1 MSSLA
6 PEVSPIDTNTMTAES
21 AATSTEAL
29 RVQWRERIGQ
39 AQEARLP
46 YEGTIL
52 SDLAFAAGQHWL
64 VYNTRQRR
72 MVHIS
77 EADPRYADRE
87 LYTADRITEYRE
99 AALAELESDDD
110 RPNVLVV
117 QDGTTAEEIAE
128 HLNNAVDYAW
138 NHEWSAEEILSIARP
153 WCVDMGVAA
162 IRCKWDPEQGGLE
175 GHAPIDQQ
183 GNPLRSDEIM
193 HLAEHGTR
201 YDGTLPNFKSVRQ
214 GATCWEAYSA
224 LHILA
229 PPGVT
234 HERYFPWEVLARPV
248 PIGELEDLYPHLK
261 GKIQEDGD
269 IANLAGVTT
278 VQQTQTGSPT
288 QNRLRGHAWLYTA
301 FERPTAAHPNG
312 LEVVLVSNQ
321 FLLADQREGFD
332 YVLPDGTPHSGV
344 VYLHWR
350 RRSDR
355 FWSGSLI
362 TALKDPQRIINRRET
377 QNLEIIDRG
386 MPRTYV
392 RKGDMPEE
400 PEGLPM
406 EIVELAQN
414 AAAPVMDKGTGP
426 GSWMYEDLAHHAD
439 NLGHASTIS
448 PLRLGENPEGVDTYS
463 QLALLNDN
471 ESSKRARTFRDHR
484 RQIGTLVEL
493 GIYDIRK
500 YWPEEKQIL
509 VGGAE
514 SQIESAMYQRS
525 QVPDFYMVE
534 VAAGGPAP
542 RSQGALLKMLDAIW
556 AAAVQ
561 AWVAVNAGQEWV
573 EWYAASI
580 KAGKPL
586 DLPGAQAD
594 TQKVLAYYENQLMTE
609 GEQPQV
615 QDYDILP
622 QHLPVHREAQDQAR
636 TNGDLETYQ
645 RLVAHIQDHIEVA
658 QQNAAQL
665 AATQAGADPT
675 ASPGQQSQNPP
686 GAVSYQPPMAREPSA
701 QVIPHAFGQLARG
714 Q

>member
-6 PEVSPIDTNTMTAES
+6 PEVAPIDNTTMTVDS
-21 AATSTEAL
+21 AATSTERL
-29 RVQWRERIGQ
+29 RVQWKERISQ
-39 AQEARLP
+39 AQKARLP
-46 YEGTIL
+46 FERTIL
-52 SDLAFAAGQHWL
+52 SDLAFASGQHWL
-64 VYNTRQRR
+64 VYNERQRR

-99 AALAELESDDD
+99 AALAEFDIDDD

-128 HLNNAVDYAW
+128 HINNAVDYAW
-138 NHEWSAEEILSIARP
+138 NHEWGAEEILSIARP
-153 WCVDMGVAA
+153 WCLDMGVAA
-162 IRCKWDPEQGGLE
+162 IRCKWDPDQGEIE
-175 GHAPIDQQ
+175 GHAPIDAK
-183 GNPLRSDEIM
+183 GNPLQPDEIA
-193 HLAEHGTR
+193 HLAANGTR
-201 YDGTLPNFKSVRQ
+201 YDGTLPNFKPVRK
-214 GATCWEAYSA
+214 GSTCWEAYSA
-224 LHILA
+224 LHILP

-234 HERYFPWEVLARPV
+234 HERYFPWEILARPV
-248 PIGELEDLYPHLK
+248 PISELEELYPQLK
-261 GKIQEDGD
+261 GKVREDGD

-278 VQQTQTGSPT
+278 AQEGRTGSPT
-288 QNRLRGHAWLYTA
+288 QNRLRGHAWLYTC
-301 FERPTAAHPNG
+301 FERPTAVHPNG

-332 YVLPDGTPHSGV
+332 YTLPDGTPHSGV

-355 FWSGSLI
+355 FWSASFI
-362 TALKDPQRIINRRET
+362 TALKDPQRIINRRKT
-377 QNLEIIDRG
+377 QNIEIIDRG
-386 MPRTYV
+386 MPHTYI

-414 AAAPVMDKGTGP
+414 AAPPVMDKGTGP
-426 GSWMYEDLAHHAD
+426 GAWMYEDIAALDAD
-439 NLGHASTIS
+439 LQHASTIS
-448 PLRLGENPEGVDTYS
+448 ALRLGENPQGVDTYS

-471 ESSKRARTFRDHR
+471 ESSKRARTHRDHR
-484 RQIGTLVEL
+484 RQLATLVAL
-493 GIYDIRK
+493 GLYDIRK

-509 VGGAE
+509 VGGE
-514 SQIESAMYQRS
+514 DEKIESAMYSRS
-525 QVPDFYMVE
+525 QLPDFFMVNT
-534 VAAGGPAP
+534 APGPAP
-542 RSQGALLKMLDAIW
+542 RSQGALLKQLDAIW

-561 AWVAVNAGQEWV
+561 SWVAVNDGQAWV
-573 EWYAASI
+573 EWYSDSI

-586 DLPGAQAD
+586 DLPGAQSD

-636 TNGDLETYQ
+636 AAGDLETYQ

-665 AATQAGADPT
+665 AATQQGAAPT

-686 GAVSYQPPMAREPSA
+686 GAVDYQAPMAREPYPQRVSGDFA
-701 QVIPHAFGQLARG
+701 SLARG